1 MLYFDAPGVWTSP
14 TTVKPSVLTIY
25 QSATSGGNG
34 GGQFIPSPAAGGL
47 GGQATDTIF
56 LGRTITGLAVTAV
69 NVNADAVSQVNL
81 VAPDFRI
88 SADKAL
94 TSFEINSLNIGGSGG
109 AGGVMPGQDGQ
120 IGYKG
125 GSVRSIESSS
135 VAIGNTVY
143 PITIGQAGAGGG
155 GAGATGGPSWSYG
168 GTGGGPNGGT
178 QGRPGSPA
186 SPGFT
191 GSRVGG
197 AGGLVP
203 HSFITLIGNNGA
215 NGTPDGVA
223 GVGASGGGGTGVQSY
238 LYMEYND

>member
-1 MLYFDAPGVWTSP
+1 MADNFTTDFNSDLMGGEDYNNMLYFDAPGVWTSP

-109 AGGVMPGQDGQ
+109 AGG
-120 IGYKG
+120 
-125 GSVRSIESSS
+125 
-135 VAIGNTVY
+135 
-143 PITIGQAGAGGG
+143 G